1 MRRSASETCLSRRT
15 IGAILRRIVTRRDYK
30 VQLLLIEVLP
40 LAPYF
45 RICYDVGDFGRFR
58 RKSVFFAFVGIL
70 VDSKQTQF
78 RLILLSLE
86 YERGPRVTKKRLKNK
101 TRTILQKERK
111 NRNYFFVVALFQ
123 A

>member
-1 MRRSASETCLSRRT
+1 MRRCVSETCLSRRT

-30 VQLLLIEVLP
+30 VQLLLIEV
-40 LAPYF
+40 APYF

-58 RKSVFFAFVGIL
+58 RKSVFFVFVGIL

-86 YERGPRVTKKRLKNK
+86 YERGPRVTKKRLENKN
-101 TRTILQKERK
+101 RTILQKERK
-111 NRNYFFVVALFQ
+111 KRIYIFRCSFISGVIF
-123 A
+123 